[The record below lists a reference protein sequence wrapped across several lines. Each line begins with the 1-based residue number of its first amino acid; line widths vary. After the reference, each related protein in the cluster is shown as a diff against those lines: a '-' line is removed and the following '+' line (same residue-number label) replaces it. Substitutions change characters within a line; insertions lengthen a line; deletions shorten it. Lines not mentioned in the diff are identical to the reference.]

1 MQIVGEQM
9 GKIISEENP
18 DWKTVIGSSIQF
30 LFQSGHG
37 DLLDTTLLPVCT
49 ALSLLDHFYHC
60 ICDCI
65 HSSYITTLSE
75 STLFSLVTWG
85 TTTSKTTPS
94 TTSLI
99 PIPTPTSIPSLDSL
113 DTLISTL
120 TISADRDRLISLYY
134 DRGLYRSMLSLMLRG
149 STQDIL
155 PALGMLLSKTL
166 HHPVP
171 RESAE
176 WGYLLSI
183 VSTALRKDE
192 TNSRDCVVLEKCEQY
207 CWAGLDAERVGEGVR
222 QWVEDKDVIDRMEG
236 VDWIDTAILCG
247 NTRVEYTG
255 RGHQL
260 STLIRGDASRRTT
273 LDAISWT
280 LANSANF
287 HSQLTPCLDTLC
299 ALHLSTLSS
308 ALTVIDLDR
317 LDGLSREIEGMD
329 RTYGEILILEGKYKE
344 GMGRV
349 GDREVEERA
358 REWRERIEGTDGWE
372 EYKRA
377 LIGES
382 ERIVRVS
389 KQPISSLFRVD
400 GLFAGI
406 EREVVRKLSGDVQ
419 AKVMEIV
426 YNRYIKDSAFMEEVF
441 SVFCERHRQ
450 EARKIE
456 EMRVIGTDRLIEIAM
471 DKRNLWAAWREMVRT
486 GQRDKALELSKRIAT
501 EDILPYTNSVIPP
514 IDYSF
519 KLHEYTTLLTTLFHS
534 ALESNATPYLDQLTL
549 YTLSLP
555 FHPLSLSTLYPTLS
569 PTLQSTLLS
578 THPSSLPAHRLMLS
592 IHSWQCTSIEG
603 IYAHEI
609 MDNRYALV
617 REGRQGYRIRPV
629 CALCRQRVGRVG
641 NGGIL
646 ISGLNGENRVIGVR
660 VEDRYCG
667 QGIGE
672 AMRDI
677 EMMGEWRD
685 HNERMDKADEETE
698 YRDERIYRLLD

>member
-1 MQIVGEQM
+1 
-9 GKIISEENP
+9 
-18 DWKTVIGSSIQF
+18 
-30 LFQSGHG
+30 
-37 DLLDTTLLPVCT
+37 
-49 ALSLLDHFYHC
+49 
-60 ICDCI
+60 
-65 HSSYITTLSE
+65 
-75 STLFSLVTWG
+75 
-85 TTTSKTTPS
+85 
-94 TTSLI
+94 
-99 PIPTPTSIPSLDSL
+99 
-113 DTLISTL
+113 
-120 TISADRDRLISLYY
+120 
-134 DRGLYRSMLSLMLRG
+134 MLRG

-280 LANSANF
+280 LTNSAHF
-287 HSQLTPCLDTLC
+287 HPRALTPSLDTLC
-299 ALHLSTLSS
+299 ARRLSTLSS
-308 ALTVIDLDR
+308 TLTVIDLDR
-317 LDGLSREIEGMD
+317 LGGLCRDNACMN
-329 RTYGEILILEGKYKE
+329 RTNGEILILEGKYTDGIE
-344 GMGRV
+344 RV
-349 GDREVEERA
+349 EDSDIENKA

-389 KQPISSLFRVD
+389 KQPIVSLFRVD

-406 EREVVRKLSGDVQ
+406 EREVIRKLSGDVK

-426 YNRYIKDSAFMEEVF
+426 HNRYIKDSVFMEEVF
-441 SVFCERHRQ
+441 SVFCERNRQ

-471 DKRNLWAAWREMVRT
+471 EKGNLWAAWREMVRT

-514 IDYSF
+514 IDYPL
-519 KLHEYTTLLTTLFHS
+519 KLHEYTTLITTLFHS
-534 ALESNATPYLDQLTL
+534 ALESNDTPYLDQLTL

-578 THPSSLPAHRLMLS
+578 TFPSSLPAHRLMLS
-592 IHSWQCTSIEG
+592 IHSRQCTSIEG
-603 IYAHEI
+603 IYAYEI
-609 MDNRYALV
+609 IDNRHALV

-646 ISGLNGENRVIGVR
+646 ISGLNAENRVIGVR

-677 EMMGEWRD
+677 ELMGEWRD